1 MLVQASLPEYELD
14 TADDMLVKIEDVT
27 NDEKISK
34 KGVKKTKHIKTKG
47 LEKTFNKTVRKET
60 NEGDENENSMHPLES
75 EITDDHEGENIK
87 TIEIISE
94 SKGKDDRVMPPTPAK
109 KKIAK
114 KKPTEKGSDE
124 CKDKEKTTASH
135 EDSTVVKN
143 GIANDCIDQL
153 EIDDYQ
159 NLKDTKA
166 RESDA
171 STNSEISITSFS
183 TTSDEE
189 RVAVKK
195 DQVVGETQK
204 IKKLKKKR
212 ARRNTEKLA
221 SDEIDDLS
229 ETDDAIEKH
238 THGHLSVQKREALL
252 VIDPTKPDFKNEKV
266 SITTEE
272 QISPKKPNDTV
283 QVEEGTFAKPKLKK
297 AERIKR
303 ALPKEELEVVDLKKH
318 KLEQLALHEMVK
330 MYIEIIHKGIR

>member
-1 MLVQASLPEYELD
+1 MLVQESLPEYELD
-14 TADDMLVKIEDVT
+14 TADDILVKIEDVT

-34 KGVKKTKHIKTKG
+34 KGIKKTKHIKTKG
-47 LEKTFNKTVRKET
+47 LEKTFNKTFQKET
-60 NEGDENENSMHPLES
+60 NEGEENENSMHALDS
-75 EITDDHEGENIK
+75 EITDEHETGSTK
-87 TIEIISE
+87 TKEISPE
-94 SKGKDDRVMPPTPAK
+94 SKGKYDPIHKERAMPSTPAK
-109 KKIAK
+109 KRTVK
-114 KKPTEKGSDE
+114 KKQTEKGRDE
-124 CKDKEKTTASH
+124 CKEETTASY
-135 EDSTVVKN
+135 EDTTVIKN

-153 EIDDYQ
+153 EIDDYR
-159 NLKDTKA
+159 NLEDTKA
-166 RESDA
+166 KELDA

-183 TTSDEE
+183 TTSDED

-195 DQVVGETQK
+195 DEVVGETQK

-238 THGHLSVQKREALL
+238 THGHLSLHKREALL
-252 VIDPTKPDFKNEKV
+252 VIDPTKTNFKDGKV
-266 SITTEE
+266 SIGTEE

-283 QVEEGTFAKPKLKK
+283 QGEEGTFAKPKLKK

-330 MYIEIIHKGIR
+330 MYIEII